1 MVISFILFIFEK
13 IQLKIKALNSA
24 LKIQLNF

>member
-13 IQLKIKALNSA
+13 NQLKNKALNSA

>member
-13 IQLKIKALNSA
+13 IQLKNKALNSV